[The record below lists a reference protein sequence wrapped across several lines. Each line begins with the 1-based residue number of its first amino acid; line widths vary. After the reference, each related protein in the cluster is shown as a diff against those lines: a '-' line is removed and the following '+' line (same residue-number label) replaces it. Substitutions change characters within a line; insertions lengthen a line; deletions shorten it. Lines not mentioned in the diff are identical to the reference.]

1 MSKTIILY
9 SETRLFISS
18 IVFRSVIFFSFSIQ
32 TLVFMQQFFISGS
45 VKGQLEFPWKIS
57 HSSWCVLVPLLIIW
71 HVFFFRAVAHNQCNL
86 TEMHKYRCLLISRG
100 TSSWW
105 YRQLRL
111 NVDKYKPGPRD
122 KISLYCGGEIWKIKC
137 RKNCTE
143 FVQNLWI
150 ITKSEFVNNSGRVK
164 WSQEVPSNLSECMII
179 IVIVYP
185 KIIGTA
191 SPSNML

>member
-1 MSKTIILY
+1 MVCSCTPVGNLA
-9 SETRLFISS
+9 
-18 IVFRSVIFFSFSIQ
+18 
-32 TLVFMQQFFISGS
+32 QFF
-45 VKGQLEFPWKIS
+45 
-57 HSSWCVLVPLLIIW
+57 
-71 HVFFFRAVAHNQCNL
+71 FFQAVAHNQCNL
-86 TEMHKYRCLLISRG
+86 TEMHKYRCLLISCG
-100 TSSWW
+100 TSNWW

-122 KISLYCGGEIWKIKC
+122 KISLYSEREIWKIKC

-150 ITKSEFVNNSGRVK
+150 ITKSEFVNNSGRAK